1 MNIMLKLNFLILF
14 FLFILHSHAFDSSIG
29 DIYIE
34 SKNLDIDL
42 ATKKAE
48 FFDHVVVKQGDIKVS
63 TDKLVIFFKNNEVKK
78 IDFLNNVKFQ
88 MRDKLILGDK
98 AEYTKND
105 NTLKIIDNVIY
116 KGDNSEINGDIFTY
130 NLKTK
135 VSKLSSKKKFDNKIK
150 GRIKAK
156 FKINKNVGS

>member
-42 ATKKAE
+42 ATK
-48 FFDHVVVKQGDIKVS
+48 
-63 TDKLVIFFKNNEVKK
+63 
-78 IDFLNNVKFQ
+78 
-88 MRDKLILGDK
+88 
-98 AEYTKND
+98 
-105 NTLKIIDNVIY
+105 
-116 KGDNSEINGDIFTY
+116 NGDIFKY

>member
-1 MNIMLKLNFLILF
+1 MLKLNFLILF
-14 FLFILHSHAFDSSIG
+14 FLLTLHSHAFDSSIG

-34 SKNLDIDL
+34 SKNLDIDI

-48 FFDHVVVKQGDIKVS
+48 FFDNVVVKQGDIKVS
-63 TDKLVIFFKNNEVKK
+63 TDKLIIFFKNNEVKK

>member
-1 MNIMLKLNFLILF
+1 
-14 FLFILHSHAFDSSIG
+14 
-29 DIYIE
+29 
-34 SKNLDIDL
+34 
-42 ATKKAE
+42 
-48 FFDHVVVKQGDIKVS
+48 
-63 TDKLVIFFKNNEVKK
+63 VKK

-135 VSKLSSKKKFDNKIK
+135 VSKLSSKKKFNNKIK

>member
-14 FLFILHSHAFDSSIG
+14 FLLTLHSHAFDSSIG

-34 SKNLDIDL
+34 SKNLDIDI

-48 FFDHVVVKQGDIKVS
+48 FFDNVVVKQGDIKVS
-63 TDKLVIFFKNNEVKK
+63 TDKLIIFFKNNEVKK

>member
-1 MNIMLKLNFLILF
+1 MLKLNFLILF
-14 FLFILHSHAFDSSIG
+14 FLLILHSHAFDSSIG

-48 FFDHVVVKQGDIKVS
+48 FFDHVVVKQDDIKVS

-135 VSKLSSKKKFDNKIK
+135 VSKLSSKKKFNNKIK

-156 FKINKNVGS
+156 FKIN

>member
-1 MNIMLKLNFLILF
+1 MLKLNFLILF
-14 FLFILHSHAFDSSIG
+14 FLLNLHSHAFDSSIE
-29 DIYIE
+29 DVYIE
-34 SKNLDIDL
+34 SENLDIDI

-48 FFDHVVVKQGDIKVS
+48 FFDNVIVKQGDIKIS
-63 TDKLVIFFKNNEVKK
+63 TDKLVIFFENNEVKK
-78 IDFLNNVKFQ
+78 IDFLKNVKFQ

-105 NTLKIIDNVIY
+105 NTLKIIDNVIH
-116 KGDNSEINGDIFTY
+116 KGDNGEINGDIFTY

-135 VSKLSSKKKFDNKIK
+135 VSKLSSKMKFDDKTK

-156 FKINKNVGS
+156 FKIN

>member
-1 MNIMLKLNFLILF
+1 MLIIYKIMLKLNFLILF
-14 FLFILHSHAFDSSIG
+14 LLLPLHSHAFDSNIG

-34 SKNLDIDL
+34 SENLDIDI

-48 FFDHVVVKQGDIKVS
+48 FFDNVVVKQGDIKVS
-63 TDKLVIFFKNNEVKK
+63 TDKLVIFFENNEMKK

-135 VSKLSSKKKFDNKIK
+135 VSKLSSKKRFDNKIK

-156 FKINKNVGS
+156 FKIN